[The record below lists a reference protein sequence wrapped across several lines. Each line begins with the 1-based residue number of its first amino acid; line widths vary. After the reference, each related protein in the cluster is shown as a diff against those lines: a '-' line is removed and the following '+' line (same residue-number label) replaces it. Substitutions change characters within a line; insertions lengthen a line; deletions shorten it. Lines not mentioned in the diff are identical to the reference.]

1 MLWIADSFE
10 AIRDFM
16 NLGGPVLKAIAVA
29 IFLMWVVIAER
40 LLFFRAP
47 MKEMS
52 REIHDKWES
61 RQERRSWHAHQIRE
75 LMISRFSEASNKGI
89 DLIQTLVAL
98 CPLLG
103 LLGTVTGMI
112 SVFQVMAV
120 SGSGN
125 VRAMAA
131 GVSQATVPTMAGMV
145 GALSGV
151 LLVTLITRR
160 AAREVEFLEDS
171 LTMDH

>member
-1 MLWIADSFE
+1 MFWLTDAIE

-16 NLGGPVLKAIAVA
+16 GLGGPVLKVIAVT
-29 IFLMWVVIAER
+29 IFLMWVLIVER
-40 LLFFRAP
+40 LLFFRST
-47 MKEMS
+47 MKAMS
-52 REIHDKWES
+52 LEIHDQWEARS
-61 RQERRSWHAHQIRE
+61 ERRSWHAHQIRE
-75 LMISRFSEASNKGI
+75 LMISRFSQAVNRGI
-89 DLIQTLVAL
+89 SMIQTFVAL

-112 SVFQVMAV
+112 TVFQVLAV

-125 VRAMAA
+125 VRAMAG

-151 LLVTLITRR
+151 LLVTLLTRR
-160 AAREVEFLEDS
+160 ATREIEFLEDS

>member
-1 MLWIADSFE
+1 
-10 AIRDFM
+10 M
-16 NLGGPVLKAIAVA
+16 NLGGPVLRWIAIT
-29 IFLMWVVIAER
+29 IFLMWMLIIER
-40 LLFFRAP
+40 LLYFRTT
-47 MKEMS
+47 MKASAAEL
-52 REIHDKWES
+52 KQTWEA
-61 RQERRSWHAHQIRE
+61 RAERKSWHAHQIRE
-75 LMISRFSEASNKGI
+75 GMISRFEQATLGPI
-89 DLIQTLVAL
+89 PMIQTLIAL

-112 SVFQVMAV
+112 RVFEVMAL

-151 LLVTLITRR
+151 LLVTLLSRR
-160 AAREVEFLEDS
+160 ATRESEFLADS